1 MTNAAKAIRC
11 AIYTRVSTDAG
22 LDQEFNSLDAQ
33 YDAASAYIR
42 SQAHA
47 HWTLVR
53 TRYDDGGFSGG
64 STDRPAL
71 QRLLADVKARKINV
85 VVVYKVDRLT
95 RALADFAKLVELF
108 DAHGVSFVSVTQQFN
123 TTTSMGRLTLN
134 VLLSFAQFER
144 EVTAERIRD
153 KIAASKRKGLWV
165 GGMVPLGYE
174 LKDGK
179 LRIVEDEAEQVRTI
193 FKRYL
198 ELGSVNRL
206 VIELRARNFRSKV
219 RKLATGETRGGA
231 AFTQGPLFYMLRNR
245 FYIGEVRYKNEIC
258 PGPQPPLMNRE
269 LFEAVQAKL
278 TEQRSHRV
286 TRRTKSASL
295 LRGLL
300 FDEAGH
306 LMIPTHTTKNG
317 VRYRY
322 YVSQPYLRGIAK
334 PPTGA
339 IIRVPAAEIEGTV
352 TKALAAHFHNP
363 TRSTIRQGS
372 PDQNGISVNVTKA
385 LAAHFHNRTRST
397 IRQGAPDQ
405 NGISVNVSRVEVR
418 KNQLAVWLKNLQAN
432 EAEADATRPFDR
444 ESGPSLLI
452 PWCKPPS
459 KKSREILLPPSVA
472 RQDTRPIK
480 VERRAALLRSIARGR
495 AWLEAVASGVET
507 VEEIAARHKCSVRHV
522 NMTISMAFIAPGLVK
537 AGIEGRLPRGIGVA
551 SLRDAPAEWSRQYER
566 LGLTQP

>member
-1 MTNAAKAIRC
+1 MTTAAKAIRC

-95 RALADFAKLVELF
+95 RSLADFAKLVELF

-179 LRIVEDEAEQVRTI
+179 LVIVEDEAEQVRTI

-206 VIELRARNFRSKV
+206 VIELRERNFRSKV
-219 RKLATGETRGGA
+219 RKLSTGGTRGGG

-306 LMIPTHTTKNG
+306 PMIPTHATKNG

-334 PPTGA
+334 PLTGA

-352 TKALAAHFHNP
+352 TKAVAEH
-363 TRSTIRQGS
+363 S
-372 PDQNGISVNVTKA
+372 
-385 LAAHFHNRTRST
+385 HNRTRST
-397 IRQGAPDQ
+397 IGQEAPDQ
-405 NGISVNVSRVEVR
+405 NVISVNVSRVEVR
-418 KNQLAVWLKNLQAN
+418 KNQLAVWLKNLEAN
-432 EAEADATRPFDR
+432 EAEADAARPFDR

-472 RQDTRPIK
+472 RQDVRPIK
-480 VERRAALLRSIARGR
+480 VERRAALLRSIARGH

-507 VEEIAARHKCSVRHV
+507 VEDIAARHKCSLRHV

-537 AGIEGRLPRGIGVA
+537 AAVEGRLPRGIGIA